1 MEERF
6 EMFTIMIAKAS
17 RYIKRIKTE
26 EMSEFELK
34 TTHVS
39 CIYYLY
45 KKEKLTSKELCDICE
60 EDKASISRSIEY
72 LEKNKY
78 IKCLDQVKKRYKS
91 PLVLTEKGLEVGKKI
106 EAKID
111 NILAKSSEGL
121 SAQEREIFYKSF
133 VIICDN
139 LQKIYD
145 NYSVD
150 EKEQNTFGNNL

>member
-1 MEERF
+1 MAERF
-6 EMFTIMIAKAS
+6 EMFTVLIAKAS
-17 RYIKRIKTE
+17 RYIKRLKTE
-26 EMSEFELK
+26 EMSEFNLK
-34 TTHVS
+34 TPHVS

-72 LEKNKY
+72 LEKNGY
-78 IKCLDQVKKRYKS
+78 IRCLDQAKKRYKS

-106 EAKID
+106 EEKID

-121 SAQEREIFYKSF
+121 SEKEREIFYKSF
-133 VIICDN
+133 GIICDN

-145 NYSVD
+145 NYGID
-150 EKEQNTFGNNL
+150 EK

>member
-17 RYIKRIKTE
+17 RYIKRLKTE

-34 TTHVS
+34 TPHVS

-72 LEKNKY
+72 LEKNGY
-78 IKCLDQVKKRYKS
+78 IRCLDQAKKRYKS
-91 PLVLTEKGLEVGKKI
+91 SLVLTEKGLEVGKKI
-106 EAKID
+106 EEKID

-121 SAQEREIFYKSF
+121 SEKEREIFYKSF
-133 VIICDN
+133 GIICDN

-145 NYSVD
+145 NYGID
-150 EKEQNTFGNNL
+150 EK

>member
-1 MEERF
+1 MKERF

-17 RYIKRIKTE
+17 RYIKRLKTE

-34 TTHVS
+34 TPHVS

-60 EDKASISRSIEY
+60 ENKASISRSIEY
-72 LEKNKY
+72 LEKNGY
-78 IKCLDQVKKRYKS
+78 IRCLDQAKKRYKN
-91 PLVLTEKGLEVGKKI
+91 PLVLTEKGLEVGKRI
-106 EAKID
+106 EEKID

-121 SAQEREIFYKSF
+121 SEQEREIFYKSF
-133 VIICDN
+133 GIICDN

-145 NYSVD
+145 NYSID
-150 EKEQNTFGNNL
+150 EK